1 MKHIGKIA
9 LMVLITLAFVL
20 QLLINQRIGPEGNV
34 VEAFSS
40 TELIPVEACVSAYGD
55 FGDMELTEETRRAM
69 LKNLAGQ
76 LGITDGYAVTATQ
89 GDSFQESTLTKDGKY
104 GKTVLQI
111 VSLKIG
117 ENGESEGAGGST
129 GYQQMILSDIT
140 IYDNPDYMMQCK
152 ETLEDIYRSVGMTPE
167 VGIYVKGKTAGALSE
182 RGRQKITDSI
192 FEQLHAETVQEI
204 HNENYDCVYGYTEW
218 FEHSIKQNGRKIN
231 LNLAFTY
238 QEEEDITYLHLA
250 VPYIRQSF

>member
-55 FGDMELTEETRRAM
+55 F
-69 LKNLAGQ
+69 AGQ

-111 VSLKIG
+111 VSLKTG

-140 IYDNPDYMMQCK
+140 IYDNLDYMMQCK